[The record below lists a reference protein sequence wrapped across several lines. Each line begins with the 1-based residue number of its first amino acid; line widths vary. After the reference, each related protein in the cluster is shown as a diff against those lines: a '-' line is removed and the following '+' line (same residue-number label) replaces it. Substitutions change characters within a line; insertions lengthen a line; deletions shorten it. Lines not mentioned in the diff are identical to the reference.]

1 MSTGCQGLWKPTR
14 ACEAITKGGTKKIID
29 GMIIDYLREAQ
40 MDFAFRD
47 WWYDNMRLIIEYLRE
62 AQMNFALQGDYINIK
77 EHLITTS

>member
-1 MSTGCQGLWKPTR
+1 
-14 ACEAITKGGTKKIID
+14 
-29 GMIIDYLREAQ
+29 MIIDYLREAQ

-47 WWYDNMRLIIEYLRE
+47 GWYDNMRLIIEYLRE